1 MTLFG
6 FSLVI
11 YQPTPILLI
20 LSTCTM
26 WFLGLS
32 FYTCNHALPLSWGIG
47 GRGQIVTF
55 PSSDILSSE
64 PTLILSTNLKWRFGH
79 NRNICHVLRQ
89 NYSCLSFMYQSM
101 NRLTCTTTNK
111 INVIH
116 VLIEFIRFKNR
127 NSNSGAPLLKL
138 LKCLSCET
146 VARHLKT
153 LVVLNTGWVFIWQT

>member
-6 FSLVI
+6 FSLIPAHSHTFDLIYMYHVI
-11 YQPTPILLI
+11 FRVI
-20 LSTCTM
+20 
-26 WFLGLS
+26 FLHMQS
-32 FYTCNHALPLSWGIG
+32 CNTIKLGDW

-101 NRLTCTTTNK
+101 NRHTCTTTKK